1 MILQVHDLVAG
12 YGGSVVVHGLS
23 IEVADGEVVSLLGRN
38 GAGKTTTLR
47 SIIGLTPPRAGSIRF
62 GDRELS
68 GRQPFEIARIGIG
81 YVPDTHRI
89 FPDLTVEENLTLAQ
103 RTPGTRMGPWTAER
117 IYLLFP
123 VLQPLRRLRGSQL
136 SGGQQKMLAIG
147 RALMKNPALLLL
159 DEPAEGLAPLV
170 VHRLVEVLREI
181 RQAGVTILLADQ
193 NLHFCRKVAD
203 RAYIMEKGL
212 LQFAGTM
219 DVIWKN
225 DDVVRRYLAV

>member
-23 IEVADGEVVSLLGRN
+23 LEVADGEVVSLLGRN

-62 GDRELS
+62 GGRELT

-89 FPDLTVEENLTLAQ
+89 FPDLTVEENLILAQ
-103 RTPGTRMGPWTAER
+103 RTAGTRTGPWTVER

-181 RQAGVTILLADQ
+181 RKAGVTILLADQ

-203 RAYIMEKGL
+203 RAYIIEKGL
-212 LQFAGTM
+212 MQFSGTM
-219 DVIWKN
+219 EVVWKN

>member
-1 MILQVHDLVAG
+1 M
-12 YGGSVVVHGLS
+12 
-23 IEVADGEVVSLLGRN
+23 
-38 GAGKTTTLR
+38 
-47 SIIGLTPPRAGSIRF
+47 
-62 GDRELS
+62 
-68 GRQPFEIARIGIG
+68 GIG

-89 FPDLTVEENLTLAQ
+89 FPDLTIEENLIIAQ
-103 RTPGTRMGPWTAER
+103 RTAGTRTGPWNAER

-147 RALMKNPALLLL
+147 RALMRNPALLLL
-159 DEPAEGLAPLV
+159 DEPAEGLAPRV

-181 RQAGVTILLADQ
+181 REASVTILLADQ

-212 LQFAGTM
+212 MQFTGTM
-219 DVIWKN
+219 DVVWKN
-225 DDVVRRYLAV
+225 EDVVRRYLAV

>member
-23 IEVADGEVVSLLGRN
+23 LEVAEGEVVSLLGRN

-62 GDRELS
+62 GDRELT

-81 YVPDTHRI
+81 YVPDTRRI

-103 RTPGTRMGPWTAER
+103 RTAGTRMGPWTAER

-212 LQFAGTM
+212 LQFSGTM
-219 DVIWKN
+219 EVVWKN

>member
-23 IEVADGEVVSLLGRN
+23 LEVAEGEVVSLLGRN

-62 GDRELS
+62 GDRELT

-81 YVPDTHRI
+81 YVPDTRRI

-103 RTPGTRMGPWTAER
+103 RTAGTRMGPWTAER

-212 LQFAGTM
+212 LQFSGTM
-219 DVIWKN
+219 EVVWKN
-225 DDVVRRYLAV
+225 DAVVRRYLAV

>member
-12 YGGSVVVHGLS
+12 YGGSVVVHSLS
-23 IEVADGEVVSLLGRN
+23 LEVAEGEVVSLLGRN

-47 SIIGLTPPRAGSIRF
+47 SIIGLTPPRSGSIRF
-62 GDRELS
+62 GGRELT
-68 GRQPFEIARIGIG
+68 GQQPFEIARTGIG

-89 FPDLTVEENLTLAQ
+89 FPDLTVEENLLLAQ
-103 RTPGTRMGPWTAER
+103 RTAGTRAGPWTAER
-117 IYLLFP
+117 IYSLFP

-159 DEPAEGLAPLV
+159 DEPAEGLAPMV

-181 RQAGVTILLADQ
+181 RAAGMTILLADQ

-212 LQFAGTM
+212 MQFSGTM

-225 DDVVRRYLAV
+225 EDVVRRYLAV

>member
-12 YGGSVVVHGLS
+12 YGGSVVVHSLS
-23 IEVADGEVVSLLGRN
+23 LEVAEGEVVSLLGRN

-47 SIIGLTPPRAGSIRF
+47 SIIGLTPPRSGSIRF
-62 GDRELS
+62 GGRELT
-68 GRQPFEIARIGIG
+68 GQQPFEIARIGIG
-81 YVPDTHRI
+81 YAPDTHRI
-89 FPDLTVEENLTLAQ
+89 FPDLTVAENLLLAQ
-103 RTPGTRMGPWTAER
+103 RTAGTRAGPWTAER

-159 DEPAEGLAPLV
+159 DEPAEGLAPMV

-181 RQAGVTILLADQ
+181 RAAGMTILLADQ

-212 LQFAGTM
+212 MQFSGTM

-225 DDVVRRYLAV
+225 EDVVRRYLAV

>member
-23 IEVADGEVVSLLGRN
+23 LEVAEGEVVSLLGRN

-62 GDRELS
+62 GDRELT

-81 YVPDTHRI
+81 YVPDTRRI

-103 RTPGTRMGPWTAER
+103 RTAGTRMGPWTAER
-117 IYLLFP
+117 IDLLFP

-212 LQFAGTM
+212 LQFSGTM
-219 DVIWKN
+219 EVVWKN

>member
-12 YGGSVVVHGLS
+12 YGGSVVVHSLS
-23 IEVADGEVVSLLGRN
+23 LEVAEGEAVSLLGRN

-47 SIIGLTPPRAGSIRF
+47 SIIGLTPPRSGSIRF
-62 GDRELS
+62 GGRELT
-68 GRQPFEIARIGIG
+68 GQQPFEIARIGIG
-81 YVPDTHRI
+81 YVPDTRRI
-89 FPDLTVEENLTLAQ
+89 FPDLTVEENLILAQ
-103 RTPGTRMGPWTAER
+103 RTAGTRTGPWTAER

-181 RQAGVTILLADQ
+181 RAAGMTILLADQ

-212 LQFAGTM
+212 MQFSGTM

-225 DDVVRRYLAV
+225 EDVVRRYLAV